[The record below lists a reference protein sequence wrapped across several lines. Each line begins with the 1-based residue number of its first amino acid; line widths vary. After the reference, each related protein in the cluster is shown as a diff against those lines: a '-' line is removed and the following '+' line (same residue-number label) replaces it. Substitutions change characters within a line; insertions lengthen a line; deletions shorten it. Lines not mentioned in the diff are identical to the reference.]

1 MAGGG
6 GKAAWGRCL
15 ARITNKCWGHKHAG
29 SASQFSPRVCAAKL
43 GRYAP
48 LFISHVFSTAVAGQ
62 GKVVSIGCIGAYRFQ
77 F

>member
-1 MAGGG
+1 M
-6 GKAAWGRCL
+6 KLHHYRSFKKLFWCL
-15 ARITNKCWGHKHAG
+15 FN
-29 SASQFSPRVCAAKL
+29 S
-43 GRYAP
+43 YAP